1 MSEECT
7 YISCYEN
14 QLSSLVYDWEVT
26 VRDVCAPGTY
36 ASYYENQLS
45 SLVYDWQ
52 VTFRNVFVYKF
63 SYGLH
68 KEQLKA
74 GARGNGSV
82 TLPSWNEFVVATEA
96 PWCMLQP
103 MTTTSSVIG
112 VIAAIVEKGQH
123 SCYIIYNIDSF
134 AHILQTNT
142 ELYNYI
148 D

>member
-7 YISCYEN
+7 YVSC
-14 QLSSLVYDWEVT
+14 
-26 VRDVCAPGTY
+26 
-36 ASYYENQLS
+36 YENQLS

-68 KEQLKA
+68 KVQLKA

-112 VIAAIVEKGQH
+112 VIAAIVEKDNTLA
-123 SCYIIYNIDSF
+123 ILNYNMDSF

-142 ELYNYI
+142 LNYI
-148 D
+148 YRLI

>member
-7 YISCYEN
+7 YI
-14 QLSSLVYDWEVT
+14 
-26 VRDVCAPGTY
+26 
-36 ASYYENQLS
+36 SYYENQLS

-63 SYGLH
+63 SHGLH
-68 KEQLKA
+68 KVQLKA

-82 TLPSWNEFVVATEA
+82 TLPSWNEFVVATET

-103 MTTTSSVIG
+103 VTTTSSVIG

-123 SCYIIYNIDSF
+123 SCYIKITIWIVLHIYYKRT
-134 AHILQTNT
+134 L
-142 ELYNYI
+142 
-148 D
+148 